1 EFCPF
6 SSLADFN
13 PLQLTKSRFTSFSLG
28 IEFSPT
34 SKLDDLLFK
43 IAFLMILATWI
54 KARKTK
60 EAT

>member
-1 EFCPF
+1 MN
-6 SSLADFN
+6 N
-13 PLQLTKSRFTSFSLG
+13 PDIMRFIVGRFTSFSLG

-60 EAT
+60 GAT